1 MRPLVFAARSL
12 RREFRHAEL
21 ATLAMALVLAVAAM
35 AAVATL
41 AARVERALVASAAEL
56 IGGDLALGAGH
67 ALPAELAQEARRRG
81 LATNR
86 LAEFP
91 SVLFAN
97 ERSQLCDVRAS
108 DAAFPLRGALSVRGA
123 DGVERAAHAPPS
135 GSIYADH
142 AALVALGVAVGA
154 NVQLGGRDLVVAGE
168 IAKSP
173 DSGNL
178 FRIAPRVIMNL
189 GDAEAGGLLGAG
201 SRAGHRLLVAGD
213 TDAVAA
219 FAAWARPNL
228 PSGARITTVEDAQ
241 QNLRNAFERGES
253 FLRLAALLAAL
264 LSGVAI
270 ALGAQRFARRKT
282 EEVALLRCLG
292 ARRGEILA
300 ALLLEL
306 ALLAVPACLVG
317 LALGLGLQQLVLEL
331 ASGLLPGAPPKLPWG
346 PPLAALAVG
355 VAVLFGFAL
364 PPLLRLRDVEPLRV
378 FRRDLAA
385 RVRRFDVLYLLPV
398 AVGALLVLYGAGN
411 ARLAGTLAIGFAAV
425 ALATFVLGLVLL
437 WLVRRLATRLRGA
450 LRFGLANLAR
460 RRALTLLQ
468 TGALALSLT
477 ALAVLGVI
485 GPSLLERWRADLP
498 ADTPNWFAIN
508 LQPEQQDAL
517 RERLHALGA
526 SNVNLLPLAAGKLVA
541 INGHAPQPAEKSDR
555 RAADFIEGEVRVSWS
570 ERLPEA
576 NRLVQGRWFDGAPAK
591 PSISVEQVWVDMFG
605 LKLGDTLTL
614 RFGDREIVAEVTSL
628 RKVEWDS
635 FRANFFL
642 MLDPA
647 DGEQL
652 PHSMVASFH
661 LGGDGAAP
669 LAALS
674 RDFPNLSLIDLNAVL
689 DRIRDIIGRVT
700 GAASWVLGFSLV
712 AGVLVL
718 LAALAA
724 TADERRFE
732 AALLRTLGAHGRQL
746 ATAVL
751 AEFGTL
757 GLLAGGVA
765 VVAAAML
772 GSALAGGVFK
782 LEGYTPPLGPLA
794 LLVAAAAALVALAG
808 WAGTRRIARAS
819 PMAVLRRA

>member
-1 MRPLVFAARSL
+1 
-12 RREFRHAEL
+12 
-21 ATLAMALVLAVAAM
+21 
-35 AAVATL
+35 
-41 AARVERALVASAAEL
+41 
-56 IGGDLALGAGH
+56 
-67 ALPAELAQEARRRG
+67 
-81 LATNR
+81 
-86 LAEFP
+86 
-91 SVLFAN
+91 
-97 ERSQLCDVRAS
+97 
-108 DAAFPLRGALSVRGA
+108 
-123 DGVERAAHAPPS
+123 
-135 GSIYADH
+135 
-142 AALVALGVAVGA
+142 
-154 NVQLGGRDLVVAGE
+154 
-168 IAKSP
+168 
-173 DSGNL
+173 
-178 FRIAPRVIMNL
+178 
-189 GDAEAGGLLGAG
+189 
-201 SRAGHRLLVAGD
+201 
-213 TDAVAA
+213 
-219 FAAWARPNL
+219 
-228 PSGARITTVEDAQ
+228 
-241 QNLRNAFERGES
+241 
-253 FLRLAALLAAL
+253 
-264 LSGVAI
+264 
-270 ALGAQRFARRKT
+270 
-282 EEVALLRCLG
+282 
-292 ARRGEILA
+292 
-300 ALLLEL
+300 
-306 ALLAVPACLVG
+306 
-317 LALGLGLQQLVLEL
+317 
-331 ASGLLPGAPPKLPWG
+331 
-346 PPLAALAVG
+346 
-355 VAVLFGFAL
+355 
-364 PPLLRLRDVEPLRV
+364 
-378 FRRDLAA
+378 
-385 RVRRFDVLYLLPV
+385 
-398 AVGALLVLYGAGN
+398 
-411 ARLAGTLAIGFAAV
+411 
-425 ALATFVLGLVLL
+425 
-437 WLVRRLATRLRGA
+437 LRGA

-526 SNVNLLPLAAGKLVA
+526 SNVNLLPLASGKLVA
-541 INGHAPQPAEKSDR
+541 INGKPPHPAVQGDR
-555 RAADFIEGEVRVSWS
+555 RAADFIEGEVRASWS

-576 NRLVQGRWFDGAPAK
+576 NRLVQGQWFDGTPAK
-591 PSISVEQVWVDMFG
+591 PSISVEQVWVDLFG

-614 RFGDREIVAEVTSL
+614 RFGDREVVAEVTSL

-647 DGEQL
+647 TGAQL

-661 LGGDGAAP
+661 LGGAGAAP

-765 VVAAAML
+765 VVAAAVL
-772 GSALAGGVFK
+772 GSALASGVFK

-819 PMAVLRRA
+819 PMVVLRRA